1 MFDNPVELEF
11 TSSGHYCINF
21 LKTNPVM
28 QEGTEDEVLN
38 IEHMEVGEK
47 QKALIKLHKQFGHA
61 TYDRLAQL
69 MNNAENTDAA
79 SLEILQT
86 ICENCEICIKNKRLR
101 PRPVVGLPLASEFNE
116 TVAVDLHELDHGI
129 WYLHIIDEFTRF
141 GAGSIMR

>member
-1 MFDNPVELEF
+1 MTMFDNPVELEF

-47 QKALIKLHKQFGHA
+47 WKALIKLHKQFGHA

-69 MNNAENTDAA
+69 MNDAGNTDAA
-79 SLEILQT
+79 SLEILD
-86 ICENCEICIKNKRLR
+86 N
-101 PRPVVGLPLASEFNE
+101 
-116 TVAVDLHELDHGI
+116 
-129 WYLHIIDEFTRF
+129 
-141 GAGSIMR
+141 M